1 MIRHVARIVVVA
13 GLFLFSWDGAKAQ
26 TLGSLTQQ
34 CEKLESFWRQNPSR
48 QPNMVNI
55 PNDADAAICYGYMS
69 AFNGLRSLVVTPAD
83 GNKPD
88 CSRGFGPTCRHTL
101 GICVPGEATFTQG
114 LAVFLAYARSHA
126 PQWHEAAWQ
135 HYLTAMSQAFPCKGE
150 YPEAPK

>member
-69 AFNGLRSLVVTPAD
+69 AFNGLRSLSLPPPTGTSPIVLEGSDRPAATRWACVFRARPHSLRDWLYSLPTPA
-83 GNKPD
+83 
-88 CSRGFGPTCRHTL
+88 
-101 GICVPGEATFTQG
+101 
-114 LAVFLAYARSHA
+114 
-126 PQWHEAAWQ
+126 
-135 HYLTAMSQAFPCKGE
+135 AMLRNGMRPHGSTT
-150 YPEAPK
+150 